1 MNTEKTMKKLLIL
14 FISVVCTID
23 GFAQDADP
31 SQTNTVVYI
40 QNSTRLAD
48 QADVFSVFDEYE
60 RPILNR
66 LVEEGALLGYGQMS
80 HSWGDVFNHNV
91 YYVAENKTAFFE
103 AWSKFFSE
111 LDLDNEL
118 MQETQRKINK
128 HKDNIYVHTA
138 FYGNGVV
145 SPGTVMINQNRVNFA
160 DQGEWVSLFREY
172 AYPILKA
179 MVDEGKMNRF
189 GLLLHEW
196 GDEWN
201 VNYYIHTDNQEQ
213 FHESW
218 GEYIARFQ
226 TDHPDVLR
234 RIVDLTIDHKDNLLY
249 ERIPQQ
255 D

>member
-1 MNTEKTMKKLLIL
+1 MVRCLT
-14 FISVVCTID
+14 
-23 GFAQDADP
+23 G
-31 SQTNTVVYI
+31 
-40 QNSTRLAD
+40 
-48 QADVFSVFDEYE
+48 
-60 RPILNR
+60 
-66 LVEEGALLGYGQMS
+66 G
-80 HSWGDVFNHNV
+80 GDVFNHNV